1 MLIINIRFTT
11 ISSCLVGNQ
20 TESFSVAGV
29 DQSTTIDENG
39 RPIIH
44 GSSFKG
50 ALRNIVREEE
60 DLMKYTKD
68 YVKSLIEQVLKKT
81 SVRR

>member
-50 ALRNIVREEE
+50 A
-60 DLMKYTKD
+60 
-68 YVKSLIEQVLKKT
+68 
-81 SVRR
+81 